1 MKQHKEP
8 DNKNRRRFLGLTATT
23 GSAALLAG
31 IKGQASKDPLTE
43 ENHISQQARGY
54 RITAHIKKYYRKA
67 RI

>member
-1 MKQHKEP
+1 MKKHKHP
-8 DNKNRRRFLGLTATT
+8 DNANRRRFLGLTATA

-31 IKGQASKDPLTE
+31 IKGQASKEHSTE
-43 ENHISQQARGY
+43 ENHVPLRARGY